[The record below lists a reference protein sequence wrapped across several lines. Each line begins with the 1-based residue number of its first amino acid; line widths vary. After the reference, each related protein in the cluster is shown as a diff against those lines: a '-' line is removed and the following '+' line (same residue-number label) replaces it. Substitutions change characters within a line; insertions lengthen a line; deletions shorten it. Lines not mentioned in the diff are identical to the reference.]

1 MSLQELLQYF
11 CTEATCDEAERLA
24 RWRVGTVRPLCNGA
38 SHSAAPGR
46 SCSLHQCHPSKRQ
59 ASLIGGSLFG
69 KAKARLTSW
78 CLALYLVSQ
87 SKNGPSALELKR
99 RVGESCR
106 AAWMIHRKIV
116 MAMIAREFQ
125 RRLSGT
131 EQIDHAHLG
140 GGREGGKPSRG
151 PQNKVLSVAAVSRST
166 SDTRQYV
173 KMTSPSAIM
182 RATIPVWAQIERGSG
197 PEVASDGLSC
207 LATVT
212 PAVCTHPADVV
223 GDRKPQ
229 QLPQTIWVNTVL
241 YDLKTIVSGASK
253 AYEFAVYGDR
263 SIGTVGH
270 RESVLWLGI
279 LGRAALRGC
288 LPRQGS
294 TRSNDSRCLA

>member
-1 MSLQELLQYF
+1 MSLQELIQYF
-11 CTEATCDEAERLA
+11 CTEAAGDEAERLA

-46 SCSLHQCHPSKRQ
+46 SCSLHQCHPSQRQ

-78 CLALYLVSQ
+78 CLALYLIRQ

-99 RVGESCR
+99 HVGESCK

-125 RRLSGT
+125 RRLSGA

-140 GGREGGKPSRG
+140 GGRQGGKPSRS
-151 PQNKVLSVAAVSRST
+151 PQNTVLSVAAVTRSD
-166 SDTRQYV
+166 SDTRRYV
-173 KMTSPSAIM
+173 KVTSPSTII
-182 RATIPVWAQIERGSG
+182 RATIPVWARIGRGAG
-197 PEVASDGLSC
+197 PEVISDGLAC

-212 PAVCTHPADVV
+212 PVVCTHPADVV

-229 QLPQTIWVNTVL
+229 QLPPTIWVSIVL
-241 YDLKTIVSGASK
+241 YDLKTIVSGACK

-270 RESVLWLGI
+270 RESELWLGI

-288 LPRQGS
+288 LPWQGS
-294 TRSNDSRCLA
+294 TSANDLRCLA